1 MTDAGSVE
9 EPHFFSNGEN
19 CDVILHPILFVFM
32 ETIPLQQRVLQLMS
46 TSIKKKWVLNNSLTF
61 LDGI

>member
-46 TSIKKKWVLNNSLTF
+46 TSIKKKMSPQQ
-61 LDGI
+61 